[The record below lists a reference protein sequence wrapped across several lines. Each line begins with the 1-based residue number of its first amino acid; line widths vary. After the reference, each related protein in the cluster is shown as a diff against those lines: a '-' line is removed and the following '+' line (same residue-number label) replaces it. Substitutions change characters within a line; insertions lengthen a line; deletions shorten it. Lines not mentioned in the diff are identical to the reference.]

1 MLALMDVGQHE
12 DGFHRTTCNRGKP
25 TDKSDPAIPSF
36 DEYGKGRGQL
46 ELYEV
51 EELKATY

>member
-1 MLALMDVGQHE
+1 MLALMDVGQRE